1 MITKCGEGLL
11 QDATVLLQNVTLATI
26 CDNFVTKCDTCL
38 CVDRDYNSR
47 RIHLLVCFA
56 ISLILIICTYHK
68 YVSPV
73 EVFEKSQKGKAQD
86 FLKKLGGGT

>member
-11 QDATVLLQNVTLATI
+11 QDATVLLQNVTLATK

-47 RIHLLVCFA
+47 KIHLLVCFA
-56 ISLILIICTYHK
+56 ISLIICTYYK

-73 EVFEKSQKGKAQD
+73 ESFEKS
-86 FLKKLGGGT
+86 